1 MRKAGFGL
9 IGIAVFLVIAPA
21 SAHHSP
27 AAKFDPA
34 KPVTLTGVVTQIDW
48 LNPHVHILMNAQG
61 TNPPTNWAIELESV
75 VDLRR
80 SGWTRDTLKIGD
92 AVTVQGMA
100 ARDGTPTAWGNS
112 VVVNGTGRR
121 VFTVT
126 SAQPPSEQAG
136 QTTPRWPEVSAAMSD
151 ASEEIC
157 GPATSLK
164 LSRTAVR
171 ELTEETLSSE
181 FSDAIVTERMPAGPS
196 TKRLFAPRTWS
207 R

>member
-1 MRKAGFGL
+1 MRNAVFGL

-34 KPVTLTGVVTQIDW
+34 KSVTLTGIVTQIDW
-48 LNPHVHILMNAQG
+48 LNPHAHILMNAQG

-80 SGWTRDTLKIGD
+80 SGWTRDTLKVGD

-126 SAQPPSEQAG
+126 PAQPPSEQAA
-136 QTTPRWPEVSAAMSD
+136 QPTPRWPDGQPRLGPPPGQIMGYWGFPSATTLVQQGSN
-151 ASEEIC
+151 I
-157 GPATSLK
+157 PADQYGILRNIADIDK
-164 LSRTAVR
+164 
-171 ELTEETLSSE
+171 
-181 FSDAIVTERMPAGPS
+181 
-196 TKRLFAPRTWS
+196 
-207 R
+207 